1 LNRRRE
7 AGIDRRN
14 EGNEMAS
21 LPDFEAWA
29 IFAKVAERG
38 SFSVAAEELGLAP
51 TTVSKVVTRL
61 EERMGVTLFHRTTRK
76 LSLTESGR
84 AALDRAARIFSDGSA
99 IEAEILEEAAV
110 PRGLVKLAST
120 GAFGVRTLAPLLP
133 EFLKRYPLIEL
144 DYHIT
149 DGKLDMISDG
159 FDAVIRMGPS
169 PDSTMRV
176 TKLFSHRVP
185 VVAAPSFWDKH
196 GRPTHPSELGKQ
208 PALVYSHIADAQ
220 DWTFR
225 HAEHGDYRVH
235 VEGPVRMNNGVA
247 AIPALVAG
255 LVMTAQPELYIWKE
269 LQEGLLEE
277 VLGDWTIP
285 AMPVHVIT
293 PPGRARPA
301 RVRVLLEFLREHFA
315 HQPWARGIEH

>member
-1 LNRRRE
+1 MSN
-7 AGIDRRN
+7 
-14 EGNEMAS
+14 

-29 IFAKVAERG
+29 IFARVAERG
-38 SFSVAAEELGLAP
+38 AFAVAAEELGLAP
-51 TTVSKVVTRL
+51 TTVSKVVSRL

-84 AALDRAARIFSDGSA
+84 AALDRALRIFSDGSA
-99 IEAEILEEAAV
+99 IEAEILEDAAV
-110 PRGLVKLAST
+110 PRGLIKLAST
-120 GAFGVRTLAPLLP
+120 GAFGVRTLSPLLP

-144 DYHIT
+144 DFHIT

-169 PDSTMRV
+169 ADSTMRV

-185 VVAAPSFWDKH
+185 VVAAPSFWDTH
-196 GRPTHPSELGKQ
+196 GRPQHPSELSKM
-208 PALVYSHIADAQ
+208 PAIVYSHIAEAQ
-220 DWTFR
+220 DWIFQ
-225 HAEHGDYRVH
+225 HATEGEHRVH

-247 AIPALVAG
+247 AIPALTAG
-255 LVMTAQPELYIWKE
+255 LGMTAQPEFYIWKE

-277 VLGDWTIP
+277 VLQDWTIP
-285 AMPVHVIT
+285 GMPVQVIT

-301 RVRVLLEFLREHFA
+301 RVRVLLEFLREHFSR
-315 HQPWARGIEH
+315 QPWAIGIEH